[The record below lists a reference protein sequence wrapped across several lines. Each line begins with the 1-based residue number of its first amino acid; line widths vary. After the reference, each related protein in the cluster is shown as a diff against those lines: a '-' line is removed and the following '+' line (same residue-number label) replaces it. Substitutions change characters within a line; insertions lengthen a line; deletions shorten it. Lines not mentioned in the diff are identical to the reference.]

1 MIAMLH
7 ILESDLDDDPDPVD
21 GSWEFVGLVK
31 WAMEILSAEGPGAFY
46 CERDDTYLIVCL
58 NGVLGSCITVQ

>member
-1 MIAMLH
+1 MLH
-7 ILESDLDDDPDPVD
+7 ILERDLDDDSDPVD

-31 WAMEILSAEGPGAFY
+31 WAMEILSDEGPGVFY

>member
-1 MIAMLH
+1 MLH
-7 ILESDLDDDPDPVD
+7 ILETDLDDDLDPVD

-31 WAMEILSAEGPGAFY
+31 WAMEILSAEGPGVFY
-46 CERDDTYLIVCL
+46 CERDDIYLIVCL

>member
-7 ILESDLDDDPDPVD
+7 ILERDLDDDSDPVD

-31 WAMEILSAEGPGAFY
+31 WAMEILSAEGPGVFY